1 MKIISIGRED
11 TCNIIL
17 HDPES
22 LISRKHALLKVFWTG
37 KMEIIDM
44 STNGTYVNGNAIAK
58 NKPYPVTRKDV
69 VSFARVKQLDWSLVP
84 DNLKSIK
91 IAAAVVIALTIIIV
105 AIALWP
111 SKKVPYKE
119 YSSEVPGTAACDT
132 LNRDK
137 SKDGKSRTT
146 DGKETSD
153 LDMKE
158 YMRKEF
164 EKKQAE
170 QRKKEAERQKSK
182 NESNNNNDKSGKKE
196 HKDNDKK
203 DNSTENGAS
212 DAFNL

>member
-22 LISRKHALLKVFWTG
+22 LISRKHALLKVYWTG

-84 DNLKSIK
+84 DNLKLIK
-91 IAAAVVIALTIIIV
+91 IAAAVVVALTIIIV

-111 SKKVPYKE
+111 SKEVPYKE
-119 YSSEVPGTAACDT
+119 YSSEAPGTAACDT
-132 LNRDK
+132 LNRDR
-137 SKDGKSRTT
+137 SKDGKSGT

-153 LDMKE
+153 QDMKE